1 MTSRLDCSL
10 TLPADFR
17 PADILA
23 FHRRDPREIAE
34 HVTDTALHKGMVWA
48 GHPARLTIEFSPG
61 TAHASLWVDAPE
73 TGDLS
78 SNRPEYLAEF
88 RAMVHRLLGL
98 NQDIPAFEA
107 AYRDH
112 PRLGPLIARNPGLR
126 VPVTTTPF
134 EALTWAITGQQ
145 ISVQAAVSLRRKLIA
160 TAGIAHS
167 SGLLCYPEAPQIAAL
182 SLDQIRQAGYSRTK
196 AETLHRLAGLV
207 ADGSLP
213 LDAGLGTGRPLSSEA
228 AEALRAQ
235 LLAVKGIGP
244 WTVSY
249 ALLRGFGWLDGS
261 LHGDVAVRRGLQELL
276 ASPEPIGEAQ
286 TRDWLV
292 DFSPWRALVAA
303 HLWAWQ
309 SSTAY

>member
-17 PADILA
+17 PSDILS
-23 FHRRDPREIAE
+23 FHRRDPQEIAE
-34 HVTDTALHKGMVWA
+34 RVTDTCLYKGMIW
-48 GHPARLTIEFSPG
+48 GGYPAQLTIEFAEG
-61 TAHASLWVDAPE
+61 VAHAALTVDGPHAGNLP
-73 TGDLS
+73 LFQA
-78 SNRPEYLAEF
+78 L
-88 RAMVHRLLGL
+88 VHRLLGL
-98 NQDIPAFEA
+98 NQDISAFEA
-107 AYRDH
+107 AYREH
-112 PRLGPLIARNPGLR
+112 PQLGQMIARNPGLR

-145 ISVQAAVSLRRKLIA
+145 ISVQAAVSLRRKLIV

-167 SGLLCYPEAPQIAAL
+167 SSLLCYPEAPQITAL
-182 SLDQIRQAGYSRTK
+182 PLDRIRQAGYSRTK

-261 LHGDVAVRRGLQELL
+261 LHGDVAVRRGLQRLIDNETPVDEKQ
-276 ASPEPIGEAQ
+276 A
-286 TRDWLV
+286 RDWLIP
-292 DFSPWRALVAA
+292 FAPWRALVAA